1 MSELRILC
9 KNVLLRHI
17 NPPETSEAD
26 TTTRFQAHRKFK
38 LGVPGCREPPAWS
51 RKGPGGLCVTDLPSP
66 RARSPRPWPAVG
78 KSLLAG
84 RRRPGDRS
92 GKGAETCTRG

>member
-9 KNVLLRHI
+9 RNVLLRHI

-38 LGVPGCREPPAWS
+38 VGVPGATRLVT
-51 RKGPGGLCVTDLPSP
+51 KGPRRPLRHGPALLPGSESSPSASGGQEP
-66 RARSPRPWPAVG
+66 
-78 KSLLAG
+78 AG
-84 RRRPGDRS
+84 RTPAARRPLWEG
-92 GKGAETCTRG
+92 G